1 MKKASRF
8 LKNLIYFDFWVIML
22 LHYKGFSS
30 PLFCK
35 LLKSSKSLFP
45 MFLIKSSKNRVILLG
60 SIPITKILSIGMFF
74 VFPLNGVAIRGR
86 LFGWILSKFS
96 Q

>member
-1 MKKASRF
+1 
-8 LKNLIYFDFWVIML
+8 ML

-30 PLFCK
+30 PLFYK
-35 LLKSSKSLFP
+35 LLKYSKSLFP
-45 MFLIKSSKNRVILLG
+45 MLLIKSSKNRVILLG
-60 SIPITKILSIGMFF
+60 SIPITKILSIILSIGMFS

>member
-1 MKKASRF
+1 
-8 LKNLIYFDFWVIML
+8 ML

-45 MFLIKSSKNRVILLG
+45 TLLIKSSKNRVILLG
-60 SIPITKILSIGMFF
+60 STPITKILSIGIFS
-74 VFPLNGVAIRGR
+74 VFPLNGVVICGR